1 MTIIL
6 TLIVYLVVIG
16 LLWWLTTLLP
26 LPAPFPLIIQVL
38 FVIAAILL
46 LLGAFG
52 ILPGLTV
59 PRVRL

>member
-6 TLIVYLVVIG
+6 TLIIYLVVLG

-46 LLGAFG
+46 LLGTFG
-52 ILPGLTV
+52 ILPGLSV
-59 PRVRL
+59 PHVRL

>member
-6 TLIVYLVVIG
+6 TLIVYLVVLG

-52 ILPGLTV
+52 ILPGLSV
-59 PRVRL
+59 PHVRL